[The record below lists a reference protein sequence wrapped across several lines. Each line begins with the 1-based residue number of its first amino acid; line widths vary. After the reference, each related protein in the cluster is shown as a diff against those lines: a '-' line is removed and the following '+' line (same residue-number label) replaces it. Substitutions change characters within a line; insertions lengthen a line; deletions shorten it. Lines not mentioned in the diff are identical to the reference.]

1 MVGPITI
8 VKPMADASQ
17 EETAG
22 GLESDEV
29 FRALVSLVGA
39 LGDGDRLPSER
50 DLAARLGVHR
60 STLRDRLQSLESLGV
75 LRRRTGSGTYVQRI
89 SPQTVALVLNLGLTD
104 SGLTMDSLQPLR
116 VALERQAAKEAAAR
130 AAAGPMA
137 AMATAVKR
145 MDVTESPQEMYDA
158 DLDFHRALFAASESP
173 ALIFLAD
180 ALSGVLARSVEQ
192 RLARLQKVAR
202 DAELMRGLHRRI
214 YDAVLSGDSQAAMRA
229 VDTHFET
236 IYDRP

>member
-1 MVGPITI
+1 MSKPDAPLKESVG
-8 VKPMADASQ
+8 S
-17 EETAG
+17 
-22 GLESDEV
+22 LESDEV
-29 FRALVSLVGA
+29 FRSLVSLVGS

-89 SPQTVALVLNLGLTD
+89 SPQTVSMVLNLGLIG
-104 SGLTMDSLQPLR
+104 SGLTMDSLHPLR
-116 VALERQAAKEAAAR
+116 VALERQAAKEAASR
-130 AAAGPMA
+130 VAAGPMA
-137 AMATAVKR
+137 LMAIAVKR
-145 MDVTESPQEMYDA
+145 MDVTRIPRELYEA
-158 DLDFHRALFAASESP
+158 DIEFHRALFAASESP

-192 RLARLQKVAR
+192 RLAREKLVA
-202 DAELMRGLHRRI
+202 DDGELMPDLHRGI
-214 YDAVLSGDSQAAMRA
+214 YDAVLSGDCQAAMCA

-236 IYDRP
+236 IYDVSR